1 MTPQASLHTMPMTRV
16 STGNYGFDDVCNQAG
31 MHDGWGNCLCLTCLG
46 NDISRDC
53 YAEFGT
59 TNGNLSSGPSNNLN
73 FLPIFEISSSMR
85 RSSEA
90 SGEVLVG
97 RYVLESSKEWPTLS
111 VDAASMAHPSKKRKE
126 RATTPV
132 EAASE
137 LIVKR
142 LGEAYDM
149 DHTCKSP
156 ALIQKLL
163 EIRKFYK
170 FIPNS
175 GPIST
180 YTSETY
186 DSAQLPP
193 AAPKGNPH
201 SESLHS
207 NL

>member
-1 MTPQASLHTMPMTRV
+1 MMCAIKRACTMLGAIVSVSRALGMTSLEIVMP
-16 STGNYGFDDVCNQAG
+16 
-31 MHDGWGNCLCLTCLG
+31 
-46 NDISRDC
+46 
-53 YAEFGT
+53 
-59 TNGNLSSGPSNNLN
+59 SSELRTATLARAPPTNLN
-73 FLPIFEISSSMR
+73 FLPIFDISGSIR

-90 SGEVLVG
+90 SGEVLTG
-97 RYVLESSKEWPTLS
+97 RYVLESSKECPTLP

-137 LIVKR
+137 LIVKK

-156 ALIQKLL
+156 AFIQKLL
-163 EIRKFYK
+163 EIRKFYQ

-201 SESLHS
+201 SGFLHS